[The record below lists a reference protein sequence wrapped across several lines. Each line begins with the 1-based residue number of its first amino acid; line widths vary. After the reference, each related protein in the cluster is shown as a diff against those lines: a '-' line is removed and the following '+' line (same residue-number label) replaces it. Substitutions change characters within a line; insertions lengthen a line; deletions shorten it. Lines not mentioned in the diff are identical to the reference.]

1 MKNGKPN
8 LIRDI
13 IELLVTIAVWGIL
26 LAGFFF
32 MIRACA
38 GETAR
43 QARRDSAEASVERE
57 GAIVTAKRYGAWR
70 EAEEVTKPLLEVYT
84 EGCGEEPPEW
94 YKPEEPMV
102 VEWIDGQVDSQV
114 DSQQDVQSDCQP
126 DTVDYNAPEGIDPGG
141 IDWNICSSIVGWDG
155 RLMEIWELDLW
166 ARVFYLE
173 FYGASEECCV
183 AGCDAML
190 NLWAT
195 GAYGR
200 TMFDCLSYYDPNY
213 GYTYR
218 VYPWVW
224 ETDYDADGLEWCRGF
239 CEERFFSGP
248 EWGAA
253 YFRLGGYHDPDW
265 VTPAYEIDGVYFSMG
280 KE

>member
-43 QARRDSAEASVERE
+43 QARRDSAEASAERE
-57 GAIVTAKRYGAWR
+57 GAIVTAKRYGAGR
-70 EAEEVTKPLLEVYT
+70 EAEEVTQPLLEVYT

-94 YKPEEPMV
+94 WRPDEEMAVVWEDHSGDINKMV
-102 VEWIDGQVDSQV
+102 EGNDAV
-114 DSQQDVQSDCQP
+114 P
-126 DTVDYNAPEGIDPGG
+126 HYPAGIDSGG
-141 IDWNICSSIVGWDG
+141 VDWNICSSIVGWDG
-155 RLMEIWELDLW
+155 RMMEIWELDLW

-173 FYGASEECCV
+173 FYGASEECCA

-195 GAYGR
+195 GKYGR
-200 TMFDCLSYYDPNY
+200 TLFDCLSYYDPDY
-213 GYTYR
+213 GYTYE

-224 ETDYDADGLEWCRGF
+224 DTTYDPDGLEWCRSF

-253 YFRLGGYHDPDW
+253 YFQLGGYHDPDW
-265 VTPAYEIDGVYFSMG
+265 VTPAYEIDGVYFSTG